1 MPKAVNFDVPQLVLL
16 AELEFDNKIDQ
27 ALNKEIEELDAVTK
41 ALIEESGLEKLDKE
55 LQKEQEELD
64 KGIDKWLQKE
74 LELEDAA
81 IKELLN

>member
-16 AELEFDNKIDQ
+16 AELEFDKKIDQ
-27 ALNKEIEELDAVTK
+27 ALNKEIEELGAVTK

-74 LELEDAA
+74 LEDAA

>member
-1 MPKAVNFDVPQLVLL
+1 MRVPKAVNFDVPQLVLL
-16 AELEFDNKIDQ
+16 AELEFDKKIDQ

-41 ALIEESGLEKLDKE
+41 ALIEESGLEELDKE
-55 LQKEQEELD
+55 
-64 KGIDKWLQKE
+64 LQKE

>member
-1 MPKAVNFDVPQLVLL
+1 MRVPKAVNFDVPQLVLL
-16 AELEFDNKIDQ
+16 AELEFDKKIDQ

-74 LELEDAA
+74 LEDAA

>member
-1 MPKAVNFDVPQLVLL
+1 VPKAVNFDVPQLVLL
-16 AELEFDNKIDQ
+16 AELEFDKKIDQ
-27 ALNKEIEELDAVTK
+27 ALNKEIEELGAVTK

-74 LELEDAA
+74 LEDAA

>member
-1 MPKAVNFDVPQLVLL
+1 MRVPKAVNFDVPQLVLL
-16 AELEFDNKIDQ
+16 AELEFYKKIDQ

-41 ALIEESGLEKLDKE
+41 ALIEESGLEELDKE
-55 LQKEQEELD
+55 
-64 KGIDKWLQKE
+64 LQKE